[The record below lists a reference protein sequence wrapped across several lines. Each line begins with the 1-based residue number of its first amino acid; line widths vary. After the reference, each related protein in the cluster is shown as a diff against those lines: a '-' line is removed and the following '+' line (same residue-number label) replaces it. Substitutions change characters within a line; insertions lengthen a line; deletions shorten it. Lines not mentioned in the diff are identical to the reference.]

1 MMRKTGSFLIILG
14 SVCIA
19 AAISLAVWNGFESRR
34 AGISS
39 EKILAQICIGA
50 EKAGRPRNALR
61 EAPENIVPD
70 PYDDEMT
77 EKEIDGVDYVGYL
90 SVPSLGLELP
100 VASEWSYDRLKL
112 SPCRYSGSSKT
123 DDLTIAAHSYKYHF
137 GRIGSLNIGDEVVLT
152 DMNGAA
158 VHYTV
163 AAKEVLEP
171 TAVEDMTDGKYAL
184 TLFTCTY
191 DSRNRVTIRCDREV

>member
-1 MMRKTGSFLIILG
+1 MMRKAGSFLIILG

-184 TLFTCTY
+184 TLFTCTF

>member
-184 TLFTCTY
+184 TLFTCTF

>member
-152 DMNGAA
+152 DMDGAA

-184 TLFTCTY
+184 TLFTCSY